1 LNPKVSV
8 IIPVY
13 NGQKYIAKCIHSL
26 LTQTYENI
34 EIIVVDD
41 GSVDESARVIKGIY
55 DENERVKY
63 LYQENGGPGKARNRA
78 IQGAKGKYIL
88 FVDADDYL
96 SDDYIGDLVYS
107 AEKNGSDLTI
117 GGYTLVYEDAKKDII
132 VIPKIYKKNVS
143 EEWAYRISSCCSRL
157 YLKSFWDENGL
168 YFHEEKSARAE
179 DVPIVLYSNIMAKD
193 ISIVKNAGYFY
204 YQHKES
210 AMNNSK
216 KRVVFDFPYDAFAEM
231 YHRIKGAKNENSI
244 DFFNFGVLKCL
255 AFFEFV
261 IYRKASGIERKR
273 FKKYI
278 SYLLND
284 DLKQLALSWKKIRS
298 QIELP
303 LLHRCA
309 IWLFIFKYCKM

>member
-1 LNPKVSV
+1 
-8 IIPVY
+8 
-13 NGQKYIAKCIHSL
+13 
-26 LTQTYENI
+26 
-34 EIIVVDD
+34 
-41 GSVDESARVIKGIY
+41 
-55 DENERVKY
+55 
-63 LYQENGGPGKARNRA
+63 
-78 IQGAKGKYIL
+78 
-88 FVDADDYL
+88 
-96 SDDYIGDLVYS
+96 
-107 AEKNGSDLTI
+107 
-117 GGYTLVYEDAKKDII
+117 
-132 VIPKIYKKNVS
+132 
-143 EEWAYRISSCCSRL
+143 
-157 YLKSFWDENGL
+157 
-168 YFHEEKSARAE
+168 
-179 DVPIVLYSNIMAKD
+179 
-193 ISIVKNAGYFY
+193 
-204 YQHKES
+204 
-210 AMNNSK
+210 
-216 KRVVFDFPYDAFAEM
+216 M